1 MIRKIFLIIERTCVC
16 IIIALFL
23 LLVVFSIKTLV
34 SKGDTKFLGL
44 YQYVVISD
52 SMHNENSKDSIE
64 KGDLIFVKK
73 RSSDYY
79 QVGMTVVFRR
89 DNEKYPTTHQIIER
103 DNDKI
108 VTKGLS
114 IDNDPDEPITVDK
127 IIGEVVCVIHSY
139 SKTIN
144 FIKSPLGLIISIG
157 VIFLSSLG
165 ISKLDKFLQKREDW
179 EYV

>member
-64 KGDLIFVKK
+64 TGDLILVKK
-73 RSSDYY
+73 RSSDY
-79 QVGMTVVFRR
+79 
-89 DNEKYPTTHQIIER
+89 
-103 DNDKI
+103 
-108 VTKGLS
+108 
-114 IDNDPDEPITVDK
+114 
-127 IIGEVVCVIHSY
+127 
-139 SKTIN
+139 
-144 FIKSPLGLIISIG
+144 
-157 VIFLSSLG
+157 
-165 ISKLDKFLQKREDW
+165 
-179 EYV
+179 